1 MRRSTVVATAGK
13 VNRRTPP
20 TRELVLLVA
29 LAGVGIWMIGS
40 FAQEALV
47 SQGLERQAS
56 GLRQRN
62 AALATQNAA
71 YERDIEVMSS
81 GAGAEEEA
89 RLNGYAKS
97 DEKVYLVGRP
107 QPAAASPK
115 PVVKDV
121 SEPNP
126 WDQFRRWLANLWH
139 R

>member
-1 MRRSTVVATAGK
+1 M
-13 VNRRTPP
+13 
-20 TRELVLLVA
+20 LVA
-29 LAGVGIWMIGS
+29 LAGVGVWMAGA

-47 SQGLERQAS
+47 SQGLERQANS
-56 GLRQRN
+56 LRQHN
-62 AALATQNAA
+62 AALAAQNAA
-71 YERDIEVMSS
+71 YERDIEVMRS

-97 DEKVYLVGRP
+97 DEKVYLVSRP

-115 PVVKDV
+115 PVVKVV
-121 SEPNP
+121 SDPNP

>member
-1 MRRSTVVATAGK
+1 M
-13 VNRRTPP
+13 
-20 TRELVLLVA
+20 LVG
-29 LAGVGIWMIGS
+29 LAGVGVWMVGS

-56 GLRQRN
+56 ELRQRN
-62 AALATQNAA
+62 AALAAQNAA

-89 RLNGYAKS
+89 RRNGYAKS

-107 QPAAASPK
+107 QPAPASPK

-121 SEPNP
+121 SNPNP
-126 WDQFRRWLANLWH
+126 WDQFRRWLGNLWH

>member
-1 MRRSTVVATAGK
+1 
-13 VNRRTPP
+13 
-20 TRELVLLVA
+20 LVLLVA

-62 AALATQNAA
+62 AALAAQNAA

-121 SEPNP
+121 SNPNP
-126 WDQFRRWLANLWH
+126 LDQIRRWLANLWH